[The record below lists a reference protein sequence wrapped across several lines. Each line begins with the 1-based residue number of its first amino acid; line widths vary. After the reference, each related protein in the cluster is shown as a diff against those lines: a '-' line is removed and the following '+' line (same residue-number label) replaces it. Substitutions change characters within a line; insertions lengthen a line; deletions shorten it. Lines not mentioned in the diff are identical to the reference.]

1 MSNYEIT
8 KQRILDLD
16 TGEMYQEHDSVFH
29 SNGKDYDLNKV
40 FAITHDKRTIQI
52 FLSTLESILNISTDN
67 LGFIDWQR
75 VSQTD
80 LQYPLILSIAD
91 GGFVIVDGYHRF
103 LKAVTTGQD
112 LVLQTK
118 YITPEELETT
128 RICA

>member
-1 MSNYEIT
+1 MKT
-8 KQRILDLD
+8 KNHHLHQ
-16 TGEMYQEHDSVFH
+16 GEMYQEYDSVFH

-40 FAITHDKRTIQI
+40 FAITHDKSTIQI

-91 GGFVIVDGYHRF
+91 DGFVIVDGYHRF